1 MPVLFRESFAD
12 RPLHVLHLRGRT
24 AFLAL
29 EIGAAAGH
37 SDGGQG
43 FIDLLTRE
51 WAAAF
56 DEDDDVAQLVGTE
69 LDALKREVPLPPT
82 TTMALVLF
90 PTGVE
95 RALQRSR
102 ARNARP
108 LLGFIHAKILS
119 RVISLG
125 VPDDDDS
132 SGGAP
137 AEAPPPAGLPKRAAA
152 LLRTPAIREAIAL
165 AKELQ
170 ALVAQL
176 QHLAD
181 TQTALGEKQDRVQ
194 RQVLGYKALL
204 RLAADLRALNLISD
218 FEYGALHIEAVEV
231 LLGGEI
237 ETSLPPFRTDASAPA
252 AA

>member
-1 MPVLFRESFAD
+1 MPVLFRESFANL
-12 RPLHVLHLRGRT
+12 PLHVLHLRGRT

-43 FIDLLTRE
+43 FIDLLIRE
-51 WAAAF
+51 WAADF

-102 ARNARP
+102 ARNARS
-108 LLGFIHAKILS
+108 LLGFIHGKILS

-125 VPDDDDS
+125 VTDDDDS

-152 LLRTPAIREAIAL
+152 VLRTPAIREAVAL

-181 TQTALGEKQDRVQ
+181 TQAALGEKQDRVQ

-237 ETSLPPFRTDASAPA
+237 ETSLPPFHTDASAA
-252 AA
+252 A